1 MLNNSSM
8 LQQVLGAFRT
18 TKRELV
24 RQSSL
29 SDFEI
34 DYELRFVLY
43 LTAFIDGQPGYNE
56 QQLLQQ
62 MARYLE
68 WSPTYENL
76 LIARIESQPSYDLAQ
91 LRVAATHPSLAKI
104 LYQAAIALALAD
116 GTLTQDERFF
126 LENLHQA
133 LGIEV
138 PFDEIIAPIFKL
150 YNAEV
155 DSSFQQ
161 AVDLPT
167 SNPVNEQTGVI
178 DIESELAKL
187 HELIGLQNVKDEIQK
202 LIRFLEI
209 QAKRREHR
217 LAETKMSLHMVFAG
231 NPGTGKTTVA
241 RILARVLKALKILK
255 KGHLV
260 ETDRMGLVGQYVG
273 HTAKKTSEIVDQALD
288 GILFIDEAYSLASG
302 DESDFGQE
310 AIDTLVKRM
319 EDHRDRLIVIVA
331 GYPDEMKAFIK
342 SNPGLDSRFNLS
354 IDFKNYDPTELL
366 AIFKIFCDNNEYT
379 TNPESEAKLLEGF
392 AQAIEHQPLDFGNG
406 RFIRNLFEQ
415 ALRNQ
420 ALRLSSHHTTLTREA
435 LMQIQ
440 AADIIF
446 E

>member
-1 MLNNSSM
+1 MLNNRSM
-8 LQQVLGAFRT
+8 LQQVLGEYCT

-24 RQSSL
+24 RQNSL

-56 QQLLQQ
+56 AQLVQQI
-62 MARYLE
+62 ARYLN

-76 LIARIESQPSYDLAQ
+76 LIARIESQPSYDLSQ
-91 LRVAATHPSLAKI
+91 LRAAAAHPSLAKI
-104 LYQAAIALALAD
+104 LYQGAIALALAD
-116 GTLTQDERFF
+116 GALTQDERFF
-126 LENLHQA
+126 LENLHRA
-133 LGIEV
+133 LGIQA
-138 PFDEIIAPIFKL
+138 PFDQIIAPIFKL
-150 YNAEV
+150 YNTEI
-155 DSSFQQ
+155 DPTFQQ
-161 AVDLPT
+161 SVKLPNPHTVD
-167 SNPVNEQTGVI
+167 QQAGVI
-178 DIESELAKL
+178 DLESELAKL
-187 HELIGLQNVKDEIQK
+187 HELVGLQNVKDEINK

-209 QAKRREHR
+209 QAKRREHQ
-217 LAETKMSLHMVFAG
+217 LTETQMSLHMVFAG

-255 KGHLV
+255 KGHLI

-331 GYPDEMKAFIK
+331 GYPDEMKQFIK
-342 SNPGLDSRFNLS
+342 SNPGLDSRFNLF
-354 IDFKNYDPTELL
+354 IDFKNYSPKELL
-366 AIFKIFCDNNEYT
+366 AIFQIFCEKNEYT
-379 TNPESEAKLLEGF
+379 TTPESDEKLLAGF
-392 AQAIEHQPLDFGNG
+392 AQAIKLQPFDFGNG

-420 ALRLSSHHTTLTREA
+420 ALRLSSHHTTLTREI
-435 LMQIQ
+435 LIQIE

-446 E
+446 D